1 MIEIAFSS
9 SFKKIFKKKIKGNED
24 LEIKF
29 WKAIQAFI
37 SDPFNACLRTHKLSG
52 QLKDLWSFS
61 VEYDTR
67 IVFYFEEK
75 NKAVLINI
83 GKHDEV
89 Y

>member
-9 SFKKIFKKKIKGNED
+9 SFKKIFKKKIKGNKD
-24 LEIKF
+24 LENKF
-29 WKAIQAFI
+29 WEAIQTLI
-37 SDPFNACLRTHKLSG
+37 SDPFNASLKTHKLSG